1 MENFS
6 IDYAFVL
13 SQSRATTK
21 DDLVKALLEVL
32 PYDWRDE
39 YVKMTPTET
48 NILRFSDGGFE
59 FLFDFSS
66 ELIATGEVADEDAV
80 EDRVVATFGFS
91 KGIVERRD
99 ASRMQGFP
107 KSPIGSPMMDKGH
120 LLARSSGG
128 GVDVNLFP
136 QRTELNRGWSERGKV
151 FRQMEKYCAAH
162 VGTFSFCR
170 PIYVDR
176 SWVPGAIEYGVLT
189 KELKLW
195 VERFE
200 N

>member
-1 MENFS
+1 
-6 IDYAFVL
+6 
-13 SQSRATTK
+13 
-21 DDLVKALLEVL
+21 
-32 PYDWRDE
+32 
-39 YVKMTPTET
+39 MTPTKT
-48 NILRFSDGGFE
+48 NILRFSDGSFE

-66 ELIATGEVADEDAV
+66 ELIATGEVADEEAV

-91 KGIVERRD
+91 KANVQKRD
-99 ASRMQGFP
+99 GSRMQGFP
-107 KSPIGSPMMDKGH
+107 KSPIGSPTMDKGH

-128 GVDVNLFP
+128 GVDINLFP

-162 VGTFSFCR
+162 VGTFSFR
-170 PIYVDR
+170 PIYLDR
-176 SWVPGAIEYGVLT
+176 SRVPAEIEYGVLT
-189 KELKLW
+189 EELKLW